1 MYWDSS
7 ALVPLVLKENSTQ
20 QVQEWLARDHHIATW
35 AWSRVEVTSA
45 IERRVR
51 EGTLIRSQRREAL
64 RRLVEFADQWYEV
77 TDLLAVRS
85 RASPLLGRHAL
96 RATDAGQ
103 LGAALIV
110 NESYPGVL
118 AFACLDQRLSLAAE
132 LESLRV
138 LD

>member
-7 ALVPLVLKENSTQ
+7 ALVPLVLKEDSTQ
-20 QVQEWLARDHHIATW
+20 QVQEWLARDYFIATW
-35 AWSRVEVTSA
+35 AWSRVEITSA

-51 EGTLIRSQRREAL
+51 EGTLLRSQRREAL
-64 RRLVEFADQWYEV
+64 RRLVEFADRWYEV

-85 RASPLLGRHAL
+85 RASSLLARHAL
-96 RATDAGQ
+96 RAMDAGQ

-110 NESYPGVL
+110 KELYPGVL
-118 AFACLDQRLSLAAE
+118 AFACLDHRLSLAAE
-132 LESLRV
+132 LENLQL

>member
-7 ALVPLVLKENSTQ
+7 ALVPLLLKENSTQ
-20 QVQEWLARDHHIATW
+20 QVQEWLAQDHRIATW

-51 EGTLIRSQRREAL
+51 EGVLSRSQRREAL
-64 RRLVEFADQWYEV
+64 QSLTEFAERWYEV

-85 RASPLLGRHAL
+85 RASALLARHAL
-96 RATDAGQ
+96 RAVDAGQ

-110 NESYPGVL
+110 NESYPGIL
-118 AFACLDQRLSLAAE
+118 SFACLDQRLLLAAE
-132 LESLRV
+132 LETLRV